1 MSLTSP
7 PAELACP
14 SPSVDAN
21 GNITFSPPG
30 QAQFV
35 GTVANYQCST
45 GFNLI
50 GIVMSDT
57 AKKVEIGMEQDHLIK
72 VSHTCFMED
81 VTLKCLFLLR
91 CSLFSSQHHEWR
103 CVLH

>member
-1 MSLTSP
+1 MLQVSHYTGMSLTSP

-14 SPSVDAN
+14 SPSVDVD

-35 GTVANYQCST
+35 GTVASYQCNT

-50 GIVMSDT
+50 GSNVRYCQESGDWNGT
-57 AKKVEIGMEQDHLIK
+57 EPSCQ
-72 VSHTCFMED
+72 S
-81 VTLKCLFLLR
+81 
-91 CSLFSSQHHEWR
+91 
-103 CVLH
+103 